1 MSFTNATS
9 VQDALTPASTREPW
23 DRVIDAGVVLLCIAP
38 LLLTA
43 HLPLTDLPNHLARQY
58 ILRDWASSPWFQQF
72 YYIRW
77 ALVPN
82 LALELFVLPAR
93 QVMSID
99 LALRAFCI
107 VTMLLLFAGTRL
119 VNRILGGPS
128 ARSYRAV
135 PLLCYGGPF
144 QYGFLSY
151 CFGVGL
157 ALLLFGLYLLV
168 RRRGWAWL
176 TLLMPLSFVL
186 LLCHLA
192 AFGLFAI
199 AVGASELTYGYRAA
213 TSGAGPRSLSR
224 LATTTVQYQLRPFLM
239 LVPVFLI
246 FVLFSPTAAHSAT
259 SAVTRFSTLHEKARG
274 FAAITLFTA
283 PKLEAALLG
292 LALAGLAAALFTRT
306 LRLHAIAATAAAV
319 MLLAWLALPLIAL
332 GGAYIDYRLPW
343 AVSFFVLA
351 GLLPGRRYRAFSLPV
366 GCLFAALAIARI
378 LIISWLWL
386 RWEPTLA
393 AIDSA
398 LSHIPPGSRLMVV
411 AGAPPGGFRDPDLE
425 HVAAYAVA
433 RSQAFE
439 PGLFASL
446 TGQILYFQPHYLD
459 LANQANFAVA
469 MPSRLDDLPPDY
481 DYILD
486 LLPDLARIGPTLPT
500 ACEVSGPH
508 FTLLKRLP
516 PGSSPVACR

>member
-1 MSFTNATS
+1 MSLTVAPS
-9 VQDALTPASTREPW
+9 VQDAFAHAPRRAAW
-23 DRVIDAGVVLLCIAP
+23 DRAIDAGVALLCVMP

-72 YYIRW
+72 YDIHW

-82 LALELFVLPAR
+82 LALELFVLGAR

-99 LALRAFCI
+99 LAIRVFCI
-107 VTMLLLFAGTRL
+107 VTMLLLLAGTRF
-119 VNRILGGPS
+119 VNRLLGGPD

-144 QYGFLSY
+144 QYGFVSY

-157 ALLLFGLYLLV
+157 ALVLFGLYLRV
-168 RRRGWAWL
+168 RRRDWAWL
-176 TLLMPLSFVL
+176 AVLMPLSFVL

-199 AVGASELTYGYRAA
+199 AVGGCELTCAWQSVCR
-213 TSGAGPRSLSR
+213 PRSIRR
-224 LATTTVQYQLRPFLM
+224 LAAAAVRYQAKPLLM
-239 LVPVFLI
+239 LVPVFLV
-246 FVLFSPTAAHSAT
+246 FALFSPTADDSAV

-274 FAAITLFTA
+274 FAAITLFAA
-283 PKLEAALLG
+283 PRLEASLLI
-292 LALAGLAAALFTRT
+292 LALAGLAIALFTRT
-306 LRLHAIAATAAAV
+306 LRLHAIAATGAAV

-351 GLLPGRRYRAFSLPV
+351 GLLPGARHPAFGRATGCYV
-366 GCLFAALAIARI
+366 GALAVARI

-393 AIDSA
+393 AIDAA
-398 LSHIPPGSRLMVV
+398 LSQVPHGTRLMVV
-411 AGAPPGGFRDPDLE
+411 EAALPGGFRDPDLE

-433 RSQAFE
+433 RSQSFE
-439 PGLFASL
+439 PGMFASL
-446 TGQILYFQPHYLD
+446 TGQILYFQPHYMD
-459 LANQANFAVA
+459 LADQANFDVA
-469 MPSRLDDLPPDY
+469 IPSRLDELPPDY
-481 DYILD
+481 TYILD
-486 LLPDLARIGPTLPT
+486 LLPELTRIGPMLPT
-500 ACEVSGPH
+500 ACEASGPQ
-508 FTLLKRLP
+508 FRLLRRLP
-516 PGSSPVACR
+516 PGSIPVPCP